1 MKNLHVLPTKKKSRL
16 YDYGGQYYLQPKAQ
30 ENFRNHHIYIT
41 SDEEI
46 KEGDYFLYDGTKIR
60 YKSNGTEYHGRDL
73 CHISGNHRYPVSES
87 KKIILT
93 FVKHLKI
100 IMETKKLIKLSSLVF
115 LMIFVLILTVPLTT
129 EIFGLMN
136 TPNTVLNLIGVFI
149 YLISWLVVVI
159 VEYQLYKD
167 FKKILNGETS
177 PDNKEEEKTTN
188 K

>member
-1 MKNLHVLPTKKKSRL
+1 
-16 YDYGGQYYLQPKAQ
+16 
-30 ENFRNHHIYIT
+30 
-41 SDEEI
+41 
-46 KEGDYFLYDGTKIR
+46 
-60 YKSNGTEYHGRDL
+60 
-73 CHISGNHRYPVSES
+73 
-87 KKIILT
+87 
-93 FVKHLKI
+93 
-100 IMETKKLIKLSSLVF
+100 METKKLIKLSFLVF

-177 PDNKEEEKTTN
+177 PENKEEEKTTN

>member
-1 MKNLHVLPTKKKSRL
+1 
-16 YDYGGQYYLQPKAQ
+16 
-30 ENFRNHHIYIT
+30 
-41 SDEEI
+41 
-46 KEGDYFLYDGTKIR
+46 
-60 YKSNGTEYHGRDL
+60 
-73 CHISGNHRYPVSES
+73 
-87 KKIILT
+87 
-93 FVKHLKI
+93 
-100 IMETKKLIKLSSLVF
+100 METKKLIKLSSLVF

-167 FKKILNGETS
+167 FKKILSVETS
-177 PDNKEEEKTTN
+177 PENKEEEKTTN

>member
-1 MKNLHVLPTKKKSRL
+1 
-16 YDYGGQYYLQPKAQ
+16 
-30 ENFRNHHIYIT
+30 
-41 SDEEI
+41 
-46 KEGDYFLYDGTKIR
+46 
-60 YKSNGTEYHGRDL
+60 
-73 CHISGNHRYPVSES
+73 
-87 KKIILT
+87 
-93 FVKHLKI
+93 
-100 IMETKKLIKLSSLVF
+100 METKKLIKLSSLVF

-177 PDNKEEEKTTN
+177 PENKEEEKTTN